1 MKRFLAGL
9 LVSSVLLGGCLSVD
23 VGDINAPDVTLLAI
37 KGAERRDC
45 PADRA
50 GANPNRLEAAAS
62 GVEGVD
68 LALSPLASDATRAVR
83 LRRLVIQPGGVIPWH
98 AHDVNQGMALLVSG
112 EMTEYRND
120 CLDPIVHRAG
130 HIAREDTATQ
140 HGWRNLSDREAVVLV
155 SHVVRVSQ

>member
-1 MKRFLAGL
+1 MKRILAGL
-9 LVSSVLLGGCLSVD
+9 FVSAAALGGCVSVD
-23 VGDINAPDVTLLAI
+23 VGDITAPDATLLAI

-45 PADRA
+45 PADRV
-50 GANPNRLEAAAS
+50 GANPNRLEGAAS

-68 LALSPLASDATRAVR
+68 LAFSPLASDASRAVR
-83 LRRLVIQPGGVIPWH
+83 LRRLTIQPGGVIPWH

-130 HIAREDTATQ
+130 HIAREDAATQ
-140 HGWRNLSDREAVVLV
+140 HGWRNLSDEVAVVLV
-155 SHVVRVSQ
+155 SHVVRVAQ